1 MISFGKI
8 KFEGAEAEKVGAC
21 GRHVEDAFP
30 GRFCYFYDPKK
41 NQCRSML
48 FQPQSQDRKI
58 LALTSR
64 QQQN

>member
-8 KFEGAEAEKVGAC
+8 KFEVVGAEKVGAC

-30 GRFCYFYDPKK
+30 GRFRYFYDLK

-48 FQPQSQDRKI
+48 FQHQSQDRKI